1 MSDQSEV
8 TPTTTAA
15 TECPPHIDWVAS
27 QFHEVYEQIAIAL
40 GYETRR
46 DSAVPWEDVPDLNKN
61 LMRQTVARLLTR
73 DVISYGGVTL
83 RRYLPTG
90 G

>member
-1 MSDQSEV
+1 MATDS
-8 TPTTTAA
+8 AA
-15 TECPPHIDWVAS
+15 PECPPHVDWVAS
-27 QFHEVYEQIAIAL
+27 QFHAVYEQIAIDL

-73 DVISYGGVTL
+73 DVIAYGGVTL
-83 RRYLPTG
+83 RRFLPTG
-90 G
+90 GSNGT